1 MSLFAD
7 EKPQNTPAPPRFNLA
22 SMGEAALL
30 DLRAQIDACLPVK
43 SLKDLD
49 LERELVL
56 QYQTVKALQNIILN
70 DGEVPVNQRAQVA
83 NSCASTLDALVKMQ
97 EKYATGERLKQIE
110 ARLIETLNRM
120 PENTTKD
127 FFSWYEDALNG

>member
-1 MSLFAD
+1 MFAD
-7 EKPQNTPAPPRFNLA
+7 EKPQNTPPQPRFNLA

-56 QYQTVKALQNIILN
+56 QYQTVKALQNDVIN
-70 DGEVPVNQRAQVA
+70 DDEIDVNKRAQVV
-83 NSCASTLDALVKMQ
+83 NSCAAALDSLVKMQ
-97 EKYATGERLKQIE
+97 ERYVNSQRMMKIE
-110 ARLIETLNRM
+110 SILIDTLNEWPHDHVDRFLQQYSANL
-120 PENTTKD
+120 EKV
-127 FFSWYEDALNG
+127 L